1 MIDFWSLRKGGRW
14 PAGHG
19 RVLKSLLAKAK
30 QGVRVIYIPGN
41 HDEVARDYLG
51 LLVGGVELVAE
62 YEHHTADGRRFL
74 VTHGDELDSA
84 VKCGGWLTGMFGDWM
99 YDVLLFA
106 NRWTNRLRR
115 RLNYPYWSLANF
127 LKPRIGQAAAYIA
140 RFEAAAA
147 REARHRGFDGVI
159 CGHIHQAALRDI
171 GGVCYATMAIGSKAA
186 PRWSSIATAAWKSC
200 TGSMKRHAVGCGQRR
215 RRRNRKWN
223 RRRRR
228 TELLRCRLRHRTE
241 KRI

>member
-1 MIDFWSLRKGGRW
+1 M
-14 PAGHG
+14 
-19 RVLKSLLAKAK
+19 
-30 QGVRVIYIPGN
+30 IYIPGN

-127 LKPRIGQAAAYIA
+127 LKPRIGQAAAHRPFRSRRRA
-140 RFEAAAA
+140 RGSAS
-147 REARHRGFDGVI
+147 G
-159 CGHIHQAALRDI
+159 LRRRDLRPHPP
-171 GGVCYATMAIGSKAA
+171 GGVAGYRRGMLRQ
-186 PRWSSIATAAWKSC
+186 RWRLDRKLHRAGRASRRPLEVLHWVDETARC
-200 TGSMKRHAVGCGQRR
+200 RCGRR
-215 RRRNRKWN
+215 RRRG
-223 RRRRR
+223 
-228 TELLRCRLRHRTE
+228 TGSGTGGGVEPSSCCAVFGTGTGQ
-241 KRI
+241 KRV

>member
-1 MIDFWSLRKGGRW
+1 M
-14 PAGHG
+14 
-19 RVLKSLLAKAK
+19 
-30 QGVRVIYIPGN
+30 
-41 HDEVARDYLG
+41 
-51 LLVGGVELVAE
+51 AE
-62 YEHHTADGRRFL
+62 YEHRTADGRRFL

-84 VKCGGWLTGMFGDWM
+84 VKCGGWLTGIFGDWM

-171 GGVCYATMAIGSKAA
+171 GGVCYANDGDWIE
-186 PRWSSIATAAWKSC
+186 SC
-200 TGSMKRHAVGCGQRR
+200 TALVEHRDGRLEVLHWVDETA
-215 RRRNRKWN
+215 
-223 RRRRR
+223 
-228 TELLRCRLRHRTE
+228 RCRVWTAPAAAE
-241 KRI
+241 PEVEPEAA